1 MANVPGSRPDLVS
14 AVLGKPQGSTPTPTL
29 TSASDPCGLARIQI
43 LLVPIGNVSHTTWNK
58 WTGLIRK
65 FAEIKLSD
73 VPGTSGANSSKS
85 GKTRF
90 LPPSFPSPRT
100 HLHLAFPE
108 ESPGLD
114 VLPLSLLQISAFPLA
129 VIGITDLS
137 NDDPTSRFS
146 EGGTTLR
153 SQASSGAGSIYSGLH
168 SRTSSTATTDKSW
181 THDQRV
187 QEFHRILAELGLNNA
202 NGLVFPLTRRC
213 FGVEEPDP
221 DQHHVDKSDG
231 LAPVIDEDNMP
242 TPRPGAGFQRTAS
255 FPGRSQGP
263 AGSTSDSSESARQQ
277 RVKESD
283 LLSGMVEIDASDGAS
298 SRPTTP
304 GGTRFDKRAYEEK
317 LVSVPKDGNVE
328 LVLGML
334 VADIVASVLTELG
347 EVAAALETTT
357 GIQTLNASP
366 LPTLM
371 QRSIPRLDRSGDR
384 IKSSP
389 SHQSRLS
396 VTTNAG
402 PVRSTSP
409 MPYSLSQSSLPLSSV
424 QEHAVDPPVR
434 PASSMSHKSYNEAP
448 RARPI
453 SVLVSSDGK
462 ALTNTPPPGSIY
474 ENKIGE
480 GATKT
485 KRSSTGFSFGR
496 VLSGKSLE
504 LSSPSPVE
512 VVNVSSPT
520 SGPTGISSTSSFTG
534 RLKKVQAD
542 LWLLSGRLEEAI
554 NAYQD
559 AVTALRNVEDN
570 LWLASASEGVAT
582 AMLLEAWEARDG
594 TDYTVAFLS
603 SPILSDIHDHYTNA
617 CTRYSRTSTPP
628 DSLFPHGAESSER
641 VMARLYT
648 RCAMRHS
655 RVLLMTWAA
664 GGWGNNA
671 LVSLVSGRLPRLYPP
686 MSYKFRQRVFLKLT
700 TMSRLTRAFVGKVV
714 FRAHGPWLHHLS
726 PQHHLNVLGH
736 LVACIRLLGQDRRD
750 SFLLAEMAGFALDQS
765 PKRPTVIR
773 RESVS
778 SASSS
783 NSFSMQTVSDVPH
796 YLVDLL
802 ACLSTFNLDLTGNAE
817 QAIFNLL
824 QRHLDTTGFDLNGR
838 NTINSSIYD
847 SHRLSRYGWT
857 QIQIDSIKQLVEA
870 ADKLS
875 AFRIMCTVS
884 STALRNLHAF
894 MTSAGHSF
902 FHQAYLRSL
911 HSARRAGIDLG
922 DDHCWLPEGILLTA
936 GLLPCVSAK
945 GSSSEL
951 TNFLQIIDRQ
961 GSLSIV
967 W

>member
-1 MANVPGSRPDLVS
+1 MSNAAGSRQVSASS
-14 AVLGKPQGSTPTPTL
+14 AVLGGTTSSIGVSTPTPTL
-29 TSASDPCGLARIQI
+29 TTASDPVGLARIQI
-43 LLVPIGNVSHTTWNK
+43 LLVPVGNVSPTTWAK

-73 VPGTSGANSSKS
+73 VPGTSGASSSKS

-108 ESPGLD
+108 EPPGLD
-114 VLPLSLLQISAFPLA
+114 ILPLSLLQISAFPLA

-137 NDDPTSRFS
+137 NDDPTSRLT
-146 EGGTTLR
+146 EGSSTLR
-153 SQASSGAGSIYSGLH
+153 SQASSASTASSLYSGSH
-168 SRTSSTATTDKSW
+168 SRTTSSAAGDKPW

-187 QEFHRILAELGLNNA
+187 QEFHRVLVELGLNNA

-221 DQHHVDKSDG
+221 ELHHVDKTDS
-231 LAPVIDEDNMP
+231 LAPAVDEDNMP
-242 TPRPGAGFQRTAS
+242 TPRPGAGFQRTSS
-255 FPGRSQGP
+255 FPGRTTSTAP
-263 AGSTSDSSESARQQ
+263 TSDSSESARQQ

-283 LLSGMVEIDASDGAS
+283 LLSGMVEIDASDGGSS

-334 VADIVASVLTELG
+334 IADVVASVLTELG
-347 EVAAALETTT
+347 EIAAALETTT

-366 LPTLM
+366 LPTLT
-371 QRSIPRLDRSGDR
+371 QRSIPRPERSNDRARGGP
-384 IKSSP
+384 SS
-389 SHQSRLS
+389 SATHQSRLS

-402 PVRSTSP
+402 PIRSTSP

-424 QEHAVDPPVR
+424 QEHSVDAPAR
-434 PASSMSHKSYNEAP
+434 PASSMSHKSYTEAP
-448 RARPI
+448 RTRPI

-480 GATKT
+480 GSSTSSKM

-504 LSSPSPVE
+504 LSTPSPVE

-554 NAYQD
+554 NSYQES
-559 AVTALRNVEDN
+559 VTALRNVDDS
-570 LWLASASEGVAT
+570 LWLGSASEGVAT

-594 TDYTVAFLS
+594 TDYTVPFLS

-617 CTRYSRTSTPP
+617 STRYSKTSRPP

-641 VMARLYT
+641 IMARLYT
-648 RCAMRHS
+648 ACAMRHS

-671 LVSLVSGRLPRLYPP
+671 LVSLVTSRLPRLYPP
-686 MSYKFRQRVFLKLT
+686 MSYKFRRRVFLKLT
-700 TMSRLTRAFVGKVV
+700 TMSRVTRAFVGKIIL
-714 FRAHGPWLHHLS
+714 RAHGPWLQHLSARHHL
-726 PQHHLNVLGH
+726 HVLGH
-736 LVACIRLLGQDRRD
+736 MVACIRLLGQDRRD
-750 SFLLAEMAGFALDQS
+750 AFLLAEMAGFALEQS
-765 PKRPTVIR
+765 PGRPALDR
-773 RESVS
+773 RESIS
-778 SASSS
+778 SQS
-783 NSFSMQTVSDVPH
+783 SFSSLNAQTITDVPK
-796 YLVDLL
+796 YLSDLL
-802 ACLSTFNLDLTGNAE
+802 DCLSAYNLDPTAVAE
-817 QAIFNLL
+817 QVVFNLL
-824 QRHLDTTGFDLNGR
+824 QRRVEATGFDLGAS
-838 NTINSSIYD
+838 NTIDTSLYD
-847 SHRLSRYGWT
+847 SHRLSRYGWI
-857 QIQIDSIKQLVEA
+857 QLQIDSIKQLVDA
-870 ADKLS
+870 ADVLS
-875 AFRIMCTVS
+875 SFHIMCSVS
-884 STALRNLHAF
+884 STVLRNLHAF
-894 MTSAGHSF
+894 MTSTGHSY

-922 DDHCWLPEGILLTA
+922 DDHCWLPDGMLLSA
-936 GLLPCVSAK
+936 GLLP
-945 GSSSEL
+945 
-951 TNFLQIIDRQ
+951 
-961 GSLSIV
+961 
-967 W
+967 